1 MASSLSPQAVLITYW
16 LIILVL
22 AAFALRMACSLL
34 RMDMPTWKRAFVS
47 VVLVTLLSYLTWDF
61 TGYLILRS
69 MNGVL
74 LTIPEGY
81 SFALWFREPIGLK
94 WHIISHSPF
103 LKYLPFIFA
112 ACVAGVLQ
120 LVVLQAQVTFRIGLF
135 LFLLQWTATA
145 VAGYIV
151 ALLFGVTLSSIGWSP
166 PQQTVQTPPQ
176 QPQAQNTRR
185 QRVARRTARR
195 TRPSAMD
202 KDKQPAEV
210 AKDAKAQATATDT
223 TAAAAAKLQLI
234 EKDVAEKVKQ
244 SGEYL
249 TTVGSSFKEYADS
262 HLEEWKEMVAPYTE
276 HLPESVQAWLDD
288 NGWWWIFGISSLVAL
303 LWVRSMWRRLRKAL
317 RTSRRKGK
325 KRLPKVIKREN
336 LTRVGSGFTDE
347 GPCRIVVKGMPAR
360 LRLVILSLGSQGGGS
375 LSEEMADRVLDW
387 ISSGLAE
394 VAVYDAPGVRIWP
407 PLYSAGGFATA
418 LQTHV
423 PIPEP
428 KGMKSHWVELAGAV
442 RMGRLVILVGLVLHT
457 EEPSTLRL
465 VKVKSDRWMD
475 FLAVEKNPE
484 MAGTR

>member
-1 MASSLSPQAVLITYW
+1 
-16 LIILVL
+16 
-22 AAFALRMACSLL
+22 
-34 RMDMPTWKRAFVS
+34 
-47 VVLVTLLSYLTWDF
+47 
-61 TGYLILRS
+61 
-69 MNGVL
+69 
-74 LTIPEGY
+74 
-81 SFALWFREPIGLK
+81 
-94 WHIISHSPF
+94 
-103 LKYLPFIFA
+103 
-112 ACVAGVLQ
+112 VAGVLQ

-166 PQQTVQTPPQ
+166 PQQTVQTQPQ
-176 QPQAQNTRR
+176 QPQAKDTRK
-185 QRVARRTARR
+185 QRPARRTARR
-195 TRPSAMD
+195 TRPKPMD
-202 KDKQPAEV
+202 KGKQPTEV
-210 AKDAKAQATATDT
+210 AKDAKEKAPTSDV
-223 TAAAAAKLQLI
+223 TAAAKEKLQLI
-234 EKDVAEKVKQ
+234 EKEAAERFKESK
-244 SGEYL
+244 EYL
-249 TTVGSSFKEYADS
+249 STVGASFKEYADS

-276 HLPESVQAWLDD
+276 HLPEPVQAWLDD
-288 NGWWWIFGISSLVAL
+288 NGWWWIFGISSLIAL
-303 LWVRSMWRRLRKAL
+303 LWVRSMVRRVRKAL

-325 KRLPKVIKREN
+325 KRLPKVIQREN
-336 LTRVGSGFTDE
+336 LARVSAGFTE
-347 GPCRIVVKGMPAR
+347 SGPCRIVVKGTPAR

-394 VAVYDAPGVRIWP
+394 AAVYDAPGVRVWP
-407 PLYSAGGFATA
+407 PFYSASGFATA
-418 LQTHV
+418 LQSHV

-442 RMGRLVILVGLVLHT
+442 RMGRLVIHVGLVLHT